1 MEAVLGAAA
10 ALVVGAAVALGYN
23 RLVGARNRARYAWAD
38 CDALLVRRAQ
48 AVPRL
53 AAIVQGAFD
62 HERETL
68 VAVAEARARVERTAT
83 PGGPTTDRLAAEEAL
98 GAAEARLLVVVEG
111 YPELRA
117 QAATDE
123 LVTALREIEAD
134 LRRARIV
141 YNRTVQTYADRRGT
155 FPGSLVAGAF
165 RFAPMP
171 YFGD

>member
-1 MEAVLGAAA
+1 MAATLGAVA
-10 ALVVGAAVALGYN
+10 ALLVVAAIALGYN
-23 RLVGARNRARYAWAD
+23 RLVGARNRARYTWAD

-68 VAVAEARARVERTAT
+68 TAVAEARGQVERTAT
-83 PGGPTTDRLAAEEAL
+83 PGGPTTDRVAAEEAL
-98 GAAEARLLVVVEG
+98 GAATARLVVVIEG
-111 YPELRA
+111 YPQLRA

-123 LVTALREIEAD
+123 LITALREIEGD
-134 LRRARIV
+134 LRRARMV
-141 YNRTVQTYADRRGT
+141 YNRTVQTYADRRDT
-155 FPGSLVAGAF
+155 FPGSLIAGAF

-171 YFGD
+171 YFAE